1 MPLAYI
7 DPGAGSLL
15 LQMMV
20 AGALG
25 AIAFF
30 RGSIANFFGMF
41 KGKKKSGSTP
51 KEP

>member
-15 LQMMV
+15 LQMV
-20 AGALG
+20 IAGALG

-30 RGSIANFFGMF
+30 RGSIANLVGML
-41 KGKKKSGSTP
+41 KGKKKDDSAP
-51 KEP
+51 KDS